1 MQLIIK
7 EREYMSSSFK
17 HITYEQRLT
26 IKNLLDSGMSVA
38 KIGAAIGFN
47 RASIYRE
54 IDKGGGL
61 HNYNPDFAQKITD
74 DNQPMGPGR
83 KLADKNL
90 SSYIATLILEQH
102 MSPEMA
108 INYMK
113 SHDCG
118 FSDIPT
124 TNTIYRAI
132 DDGLIPGV
140 SRSTLLSCQSKVFSG
155 GQIRI
160 PRWVIEKLGLKDG
173 DILDLEITDDG
184 KIIYTKNPDYE

>member
-1 MQLIIK
+1 MP
-7 EREYMSSSFK
+7 SSYK

-26 IKNLLDSGMSVA
+26 IKQLLDSGTSIA
-38 KIGAAIGFN
+38 KIGTVIGFN

-61 HNYNPDFAQKITD
+61 DNYDPDYAQKITE
-74 DNQPMGPGR
+74 DNRPTGAVR
-83 KLADKNL
+83 KLADTEL

-102 MSPEMA
+102 MSPETA

-118 FSDIPT
+118 FSDIPA

-140 SRSTLLSCQSKVFSG
+140 SRSTLLSFQSKVFSG
-155 GQIRI
+155 GQICI
-160 PRWVIEKLGLKDG
+160 PKWVIEKLGLKDG
-173 DILDLEITDDG
+173 DILNLEVTDDG
-184 KIIYTKNPDYE
+184 KIIYTKNPDCE